1 MTRVHNLG
9 KCQELDVHDR
19 TRSEHL
25 PCHSLATPRSSCP
38 VGSARGLLAINS
50 VTIPQQQDRRQHV
63 RTRVLWPVVVE
74 AGTSRYLS
82 QAVDISTHGAKV
94 RTKARLKTGTTV
106 RLEIVPPAGP
116 RLSVGALVW
125 RVDPGELAF
134 LFARAIEHRS
144 LRAWPVSR
152 DPAQAA

>member
-1 MTRVHNLG
+1 VARVHSLG

-19 TRSEHL
+19 TRANTFPAILSQPGGL
-25 PCHSLATPRSSCP
+25 HSP

-94 RTKARLKTGTTV
+94 RTRARLKTGTEV
-106 RLEIVPPAGP
+106 RLEMVPPAGP
-116 RLSVGALVW
+116 RLRIGALVW
-125 RVDPGELAF
+125 RVDPGGLAF

-144 LRAWPVSR
+144 LRARTS
-152 DPAQAA
+152 AHG